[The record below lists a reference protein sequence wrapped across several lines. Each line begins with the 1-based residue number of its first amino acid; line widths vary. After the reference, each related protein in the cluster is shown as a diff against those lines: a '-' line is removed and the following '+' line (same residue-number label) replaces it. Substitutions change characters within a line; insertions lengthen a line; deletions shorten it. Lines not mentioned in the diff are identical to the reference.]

1 MKMSKNEMQSILA
14 HGNGITTTVAIE
26 KINISKDFT
35 LRDVDLEHVDVL
47 FEVLNDK
54 DELPPIKVTPRFE
67 IIDGRHRYEAHLK
80 AERETI
86 KVQILE
92 HDNFEFKYLNA
103 IHANT
108 LNGLSMTLTQKKNA
122 LRSFLEKAT
131 SVPSD
136 RALARVFGLS
146 PTTVGSI
153 NPKKVRPIKS
163 TSSVPPKKKDDV
175 PKSEELPQI
184 SVQNGQILSKE
195 DESRSLAVNSE
206 TNAIGLTSVQDGQTT
221 AEEKEV
227 SDKPQKRN
235 IVRSTDNDHPA
246 IRFEGSVVY
255 SHFANT
261 DILLTGIE
269 SFRIIVSESGELLGE
284 LISKDGAT
292 RKYSLEEVCS

>member
-1 MKMSKNEMQSILA
+1 MKICKNELRRILSQ
-14 HGNGITTTVAIE
+14 GNGITTTVAIE
-26 KINISKDFT
+26 KVNVSKDFT

-47 FEVLNDK
+47 FKVLEDNDV
-54 DELPPIKVTPRFE
+54 LPPIKVTPRFE
-67 IIDGRHRYEAHLK
+67 ILDGRHRYEAHRK
-80 AERETI
+80 AKRETI
-86 KVQILE
+86 DVQILQE
-92 HDNFEFKYLNA
+92 DSFESKYLNA

-108 LNGLSMTLTQKKNA
+108 INGLSMTVTEKKNA
-122 LRSFLEKAT
+122 LIFFLEKAT
-131 SVPSD
+131 AIPSE
-136 RALARVFGLS
+136 RALARLFGLS
-146 PTTVGSI
+146 PSTVGSI

-206 TNAIGLTSVQDGQTT
+206 TNAIGLTSVQDGHTT

-235 IVRSTDNDHPA
+235 IIRSTDNDHPA

-292 RKYSLEEVCS
+292 RKYRLEEVCS